1 MGATEVATPLSSGLD
16 FEVAEVSTPPSAAP
30 GSPVDVSVTL
40 CNRGGQSG
48 YASAEL
54 FLSADTT
61 WSAET
66 DFPAGVTSSALL
78 MPGQCTQR
86 QTRLSLPT
94 LTEGAWYV
102 GARLPQGDENPGN
115 DLRFSAPM
123 SVGIREDF
131 VVTAVKGPDSVR
143 PGSPLTA
150 NITVC
155 NQGTQTASTQVA
167 LILSED
173 PTPRVPGD
181 ASPPE
186 DTLVGLAQVPSL
198 AHGQCRTVTAF
209 GNALPPPGAAPA
221 TRAFHL
227 GAVVDPFNT
236 QVEFREDNNTFSGDL
251 VGVGQGPDFVITSVT
266 GPTSVNPDQRLIS
279 QVTVCNRGTE
289 SDSARLFLV
298 LSEDENIRVPGAT
311 SPPED
316 SLLGEFPV
324 HPLQPGQCTPVS
336 IDASAT
342 RPPVASP
349 ETRAFRLGAVVEAS
363 SPSRELIA
371 SNNTHPG
378 YLLGMGYGP
387 DFVIRSLTGPASVEH
402 GQPFTAQVTVC
413 NQGTQAGSTQ
423 FVLLASEDARFDYD
437 PSSGQG
443 PDALVGDMYVPTLQP
458 GQCTPISLPGSIP
471 SYAFTSD
478 TRALHLGAIVN
489 PRPPGYPG
497 EELITSNNT
506 HPGYLLGVG
515 HGPDFVIRSL
525 TGPASVEHGQSFTA
539 QATVCNQGTRSG
551 STQLILLASED
562 ARFDSAS
569 AFGQGPDAFAG
580 ETQVSS
586 LQPGQ
591 CLPISIPGYI
601 PSYTFPSEARALH
614 LGAIVN
620 PRPPGY
626 PGEELITSNN
636 THPGYLLGVG
646 HGPDFVIRSVTGPA
660 SVEHGQSF
668 TTQVTVCNQG
678 TRSGSTRLVL
688 LASEDARFDAASAFD
703 QGPDVRVGE
712 TPVPSLQPG
721 QCLPLSLPSSIPSYT
736 FPYETRALH
745 LGAIVN
751 PRPPGYPGEELITSN
766 NTHPGYLLGVGYGP
780 DFVIRSVTGP
790 ASVEHGQSFTAQV
803 TVCNQGTRSGS
814 TRLVLLAS
822 EDARFDAASAFDQG
836 PDIFMGDVYV
846 PSLQPGQ
853 CTPLSLPS
861 HVPTYAFPSET
872 RALHLGA
879 IVNPRPPGYPDE
891 ELIASNNTHPGYL
904 LGVGQGPDF
913 VIRSVTG
920 PASVEHGQ
928 SFTAQVTVCNQGT
941 REGSAPVEL
950 LLSTDEQMD
959 FPVHPS
965 MSGDTLVGS
974 AFVNALRPGQC
985 ATIPIPGQ
993 AQPPSTSTPQ
1003 RAFHLGA
1010 IVNPR
1015 PPGYPGDELIT
1026 SNNTHAGYVLGVG
1039 QGPDFVIRSVTGP
1052 ASVEHGQATT
1062 AQVTVCNQ
1070 GTGPGS
1076 TDVALVLSEDAHI
1089 QLDWPHRSSP
1099 DVVVGMAPIGTL
1111 APGQCG
1117 TVSISG
1123 TIHPPAPGSSE
1134 PRAFHLGAVVNPHEV
1149 EFPSHELV
1157 TSNNTHAGYLL
1168 GVGAAPDFIL
1178 TAVEHPVFTQ
1188 GGQPLTTRVT
1198 VCNQG
1203 TREGSTRV
1211 SVLLSTDTT
1220 LRAPGPDAP
1229 FADVLVGEAFTGN
1242 LRPGWCE
1249 TVSLTAPVW
1258 PLPPSGPGTPGP
1270 VYVGVVVNPAPS
1282 ATELRTDNNSLLG
1295 GWMYI
1300 AP

>member
-1 MGATEVATPLSSGLD
+1 
-16 FEVAEVSTPPSAAP
+16 
-30 GSPVDVSVTL
+30 
-40 CNRGGQSG
+40 
-48 YASAEL
+48 
-54 FLSADTT
+54 
-61 WSAET
+61 
-66 DFPAGVTSSALL
+66 
-78 MPGQCTQR
+78 
-86 QTRLSLPT
+86 
-94 LTEGAWYV
+94 
-102 GARLPQGDENPGN
+102 
-115 DLRFSAPM
+115 M

-150 NITVC
+150 DITVC

-167 LILSED
+167 LVLSED
-173 PTPRVPGD
+173 TTPRVPGD

-209 GNALPPPGAAPA
+209 GDATPPPGAAPG

-236 QVEFREDNNTFSGDL
+236 QVEFREDNNTYAGGL
-251 VGVGQGPDFVITSVT
+251 LGVGQGPDFVITSVT

-298 LSEDENIRVPGAT
+298 LSEDENIRAPGAA

-336 IDASAT
+336 IDASAM
-342 RPPVASP
+342 RPPSVSP
-349 ETRAFRLGAVVEAS
+349 ETRAFHLGAVVEAS
-363 SPSRELIA
+363 SPNRELIA

-378 YLLGMGYGP
+378 YLLGVGQGP

-402 GQPFTAQVTVC
+402 GQSFTAQVTVC
-413 NQGTQAGSTQ
+413 NQGTRSGSTQ
-423 FVLLASEDARFDYD
+423 LVLLASEDAQFD
-437 PSSGQG
+437 SASTFGQG
-443 PDALVGDMYVPTLQP
+443 PDAFVGDMHVPTLQP
-458 GQCTPISLPGSIP
+458 GQCTPVSIPGYIP
-471 SYAFTSD
+471 SYAFSSE

-506 HPGYLLGVG
+506 HTGYLLGVG
-515 HGPDFVIRSL
+515 QGPDFVIRSL

-539 QATVCNQGTRSG
+539 QVTVCNQGTRSG
-551 STQLILLASED
+551 STQLVLLASED

-569 AFGQGPDAFAG
+569 TFGQGPDAFAG
-580 ETQVSS
+580 ETHVSS

-591 CLPISIPGYI
+591 CTPVSIPGYI
-601 PSYTFPSEARALH
+601 PSYTFS
-614 LGAIVN
+614 
-620 PRPPGY
+620 
-626 PGEELITSNN
+626 
-636 THPGYLLGVG
+636 
-646 HGPDFVIRSVTGPA
+646 
-660 SVEHGQSF
+660 
-668 TTQVTVCNQG
+668 
-678 TRSGSTRLVL
+678 
-688 LASEDARFDAASAFD
+688 
-703 QGPDVRVGE
+703 
-712 TPVPSLQPG
+712 
-721 QCLPLSLPSSIPSYT
+721 
-736 FPYETRALH
+736 YETRALH

-766 NTHPGYLLGVGYGP
+766 NTHAGYLLGVGQGP
-780 DFVIRSVTGP
+780 DFVIRSLTGPASVEHGQPFTTQVTVCNQGTRSGSTQLVLLASEDTRFDSASTFGQGPDARVGETPVPSLQPGQCLPLSIPGYIPSSPFSYESRAVHLGAIVNPRPPGYPGEELITSNNTHAGYLLGVGQGPDFVIRSLTGP

-814 TRLVLLAS
+814 TQLVLLAS
-822 EDARFDAASAFDQG
+822 EDARFDSASTFGQG
-836 PDIFMGDVYV
+836 PDAFVGDMHV
-846 PSLQPGQ
+846 PTLQPGQ
-853 CTPLSLPS
+853 CTPVSIPGYIPS
-861 HVPTYAFPSET
+861 YAFSSET

-879 IVNPRPPGYPDE
+879 IVNPRPPGYPGE
-891 ELIASNNTHPGYL
+891 ELITSNNTHTGYL

-920 PASVEHGQ
+920 PANVEHGQ

-941 REGSAPVEL
+941 REGSAPVSL
-950 LLSTDEQMD
+950 LLSTDEQME
-959 FPVHPS
+959 FPQSPA
-965 MSGDTLVGS
+965 MSGDILVGS
-974 AFVNALRPGQC
+974 TFVNALRPGQC
-985 ATIPIPGQ
+985 AALPISGQ
-993 AQPPSTSTPQ
+993 VQPPFTPAP
-1003 RAFHLGA
+1003 RSAFHLGA
-1010 IVNPR
+1010 VVDPR
-1015 PPGYPGDELIT
+1015 PPGYPGEELIT
-1026 SNNTHAGYVLGVG
+1026 SNNTHAGYLLGVG

-1052 ASVEHGQATT
+1052 ASVEQGQSTT

-1070 GTGPGS
+1070 GTGPGG
-1076 TDVALVLSEDAHI
+1076 TDVALVLSEDAHL
-1089 QLDWPHRSSP
+1089 QLDWPHRRSP
-1099 DVVVGMAPIGTL
+1099 DVVVGHAPISTL

-1117 TVSISG
+1117 TVSIHG
-1123 TIHPPAPGSSE
+1123 TVHPPTTGPSE
-1134 PRAFHLGAVVNPHEV
+1134 PRAFHLGSVVNPHEV
-1149 EFPSHELV
+1149 EFPGQELI

-1168 GVGAAPDFIL
+1168 GVGEAPDFIL

-1203 TREGSTRV
+1203 TREDSTRV

-1249 TVSLTAPVW
+1249 TVAITAPVW
-1258 PLPPSGPGTPGP
+1258 PFPPSGPGAPGP
-1270 VYVGVVVNPAPS
+1270 VYVGAVVNPAPS
-1282 ATELRTDNNSLLG
+1282 TMELRTDNNSLLG